1 MDRKVVKLKPIA
13 AIVVLLLVVA
23 SLLASGCIT
32 NNTSNTNQTPS
43 ATTLPQNLPIL
54 STGFEFPC
62 INATPNRTSVG
73 IVTKVVDGD
82 TIHVTINGTDYKV
95 RYIGINTPEDTTK
108 KEPRGP
114 EATERDKEL
123 VAGKQVL
130 LIKDVSET
138 DKFGRLLRYVFI
150 DNVFVNY
157 ELVRE
162 GYAEAKAYPP
172 DISCKQTF
180 YNAQLLA
187 QQEHRG
193 LWIVGSA
200 S

>member
-1 MDRKVVKLKPIA
+1 MKPIA

-23 SLLASGCIT
+23 SLLASGCVTSTT
-32 NNTSNTNQTPS
+32 NNTNQTPS
-43 ATTLPQNLPIL
+43 TTKLPPNLPIL
-54 STGFEFPC
+54 STGLEFPC

-82 TIHVTINGTDYKV
+82 TIHVSINGTDYKV
-95 RYIGINTPEDTTK
+95 RYIGMNAPENTSK
-108 KEPRGP
+108 KEPLGN
-114 EATERDKEL
+114 EATERDKQL
-123 VAGKQVL
+123 VAGKQVVL
-130 LIKDVSET
+130 VKDVSET
-138 DKFGRLLRYVFI
+138 DKFGRLLRYVFV
-150 DNVFVNY
+150 DNVFINY

-162 GYAEAKAYPP
+162 GYATATRYPP
-172 DISCKQTF
+172 DIHCQQVL
-180 YNAQLLA
+180 NDAQLLA

>member
-1 MDRKVVKLKPIA
+1 
-13 AIVVLLLVVA
+13 
-23 SLLASGCIT
+23 
-32 NNTSNTNQTPS
+32 
-43 ATTLPQNLPIL
+43 
-54 STGFEFPC
+54 
-62 INATPNRTSVG
+62 
-73 IVTKVVDGD
+73 VTKVVDGD

-95 RYIGINTPEDTTK
+95 RYIGINAPEDTTK
-108 KEPRGP
+108 KEPMGP

-123 VAGKQVL
+123 VAGKQVVL
-130 LIKDVSET
+130 VKDVSET
-138 DKFGRLLRYVFI
+138 DKFGRLLRYVFV

-162 GYAEAKAYPP
+162 GYASATRYPP
-172 DISCKQTF
+172 DTGCQQVL
-180 YNAQLLA
+180 YDAQLLA